1 MYLFRVTKNASP
13 CRLPFGG
20 VCSIESFCCCFFC
33 CYALLNYCRGWFAA
47 QQEQTVKDAVGIFN
61 VVRTF
66 PIEPRWEER
75 EKERERERKRENF
88 RAVFGRQV
96 RLVENLRV
104 LRVKKCHFFR
114 GNKLKIVT
122 SVPDRFF
129 VAINADS
136 MPPLGCH
143 EAARCGFLLY
153 GGSYV
158 HPSIG
163 LGGLHRHPKCY
174 CHRLLHKLYNWT
186 RQWV

>member
-1 MYLFRVTKNASP
+1 
-13 CRLPFGG
+13 
-20 VCSIESFCCCFFC
+20 
-33 CYALLNYCRGWFAA
+33 LNR
-47 QQEQTVKDAVGIFN
+47 D
-61 VVRTF
+61 
-66 PIEPRWEER
+66 ER
-75 EKERERERKRENF
+75 RERKRENF

-143 EAARCGFLLY
+143 EAARCGILLY
-153 GGSYV
+153 VGSYV

-163 LGGLHRHPKCY
+163 LGGLHRHRKCNCHCFLMSGAMYTQVYIDLGGLHRHPKCY
-174 CHRLLHKLYNWT
+174 CHRFFRLITELVNGFNYDKLTTHTLLIQHSDIFSGFDS
-186 RQWV
+186 